1 MADKSTFIKIDRN
14 ILNWRWYSN
23 ANTMRVFIHILLKSN
38 IREKSFE
45 NITVSRGQLVTSRK
59 SLSSELGI
67 SEQSVRTAL
76 EHLKSTNEITIQ
88 GTSKYSIITVK
99 NYDNYQGA
107 PDKSTNNQPTT
118 NQQSTTIK
126 ESNKYNI
133 YNVEQNST
141 SFSSEISEIVSHL
154 NESAGTNYKPSTK
167 ATQRHISARLNEGYT
182 VEDFKKVI
190 DTKCS
195 EWLNTDYS
203 KYLRPE
209 TLFGNKF
216 ESYLNACKAKTQSEP
231 NVQADEYAGY
241 QEFTEEYDYQGGV

>member
-1 MADKSTFIKIDRN
+1 MADKTTFIKIDRN

-23 ANTMRVFIHILLKSN
+23 ANTMRVFIHILLKAN
-38 IREKSFE
+38 IREKNFE

-76 EHLKSTNEITIQ
+76 EHLKATNEITIQ

-126 ESNKYNI
+126 EKKNI
-133 YNVEQNST
+133 INNIVENST
-141 SFSSEISEIVSHL
+141 SFSSEISEIVSYL
-154 NESAGTNYKPSTK
+154 NECAGTNYKPSTK
-167 ATQRHISARLNEGYT
+167 ATQRHITARLNEGFRI
-182 VEDFKKVI
+182 EDFKSVI
-190 DTKCS
+190 YSKAVEWKDT
-195 EWLNTDYS
+195 DMA

-209 TLFGNKF
+209 TLFGSKF
-216 ESYLNACKAKTQSEP
+216 ESYLNACNFKTQSEP
-231 NVQADEYAGY
+231 KVQADEYAGY
-241 QEFTEEYDYQGGV
+241 QEFTEEYDYSGGV